1 MVCFDVACVMPVGLV
16 CLCCYAYGCLPVWVG
31 YFVALYIWLV
41 CYLVDEVFVVI
52 LLCYCLLCLGGDLDA
67 SGGVLWRLCSV
78 VVICVVYLDFV
89 VVWMGVL
96 LIVLFL
102 TFIWYAY
109 GYWFGGFVYCIVCSV
124 CVGYFKWLWYL
135 CCLGVLVVWFW
146 LNCLV

>member
-1 MVCFDVACVMPVGLV
+1 MFA
-16 CLCCYAYGCLPVWVG
+16 CLCWLFCCFVYFGWFVIWWTRFSWLYYCVIV
-31 YFVALYIWLV
+31 YFVW
-41 CYLVDEVFVVI
+41 
-52 LLCYCLLCLGGDLDA
+52 GGDLDA

-109 GYWFGGFVYCIVCSV
+109 GYWFGGLFIALYVLFVCR
-124 CVGYFKWLWYL
+124 LL
-135 CCLGVLVVWFW
+135 
-146 LNCLV
+146 